1 MKIVTDFSVMS
12 RPVRVGRSFN
22 PAGLFGGADRGVF
35 FEPAQTASLFQTTTA
50 SLAATLPGQSVA
62 RINDLS
68 TKGGPALQAITAAR
82 PVLGILPASGRKNL
96 LLHSEDLTQSAWLK
110 QGVSATAPNT
120 VAFVAG
126 NNSANRVIQVLDVGQ
141 RNGQTFYSR
150 LRVPPAAQWSDPT
163 ATLFVGSTIATLASV
178 TATAEWQEIAVQETY
193 TSSGA
198 FIGMVLWANKAT
210 VISGLEKMQVT
221 KGAAAAYQRVGSVY
235 DVTEASSRS
244 LAYLYRDGVD
254 DALPVTLPD
263 LGSNATIA
271 FASDQAASILT
282 GQTVAAG
289 AFDILRHQRLF
300 AMLVIDRALNASE
313 AQQLAA
319 YLDKVSGRT
328 P

>member
-1 MKIVTDFSVMS
+1 M
-12 RPVRVGRSFN
+12 
-22 PAGLFGGADRGVF
+22 
-35 FEPAQTASLFQTTTA
+35 
-50 SLAATLPGQSVA
+50 
-62 RINDLS
+62 
-68 TKGGPALQAITAAR
+68 
-82 PVLGILPASGRKNL
+82 
-96 LLHSEDLTQSAWLK
+96 
-110 QGVSATAPNT
+110 
-120 VAFVAG
+120 
-126 NNSANRVIQVLDVGQ
+126 
-141 RNGQTFYSR
+141 
-150 LRVPPAAQWSDPT
+150 
-163 ATLFVGSTIATLASV
+163 
-178 TATAEWQEIAVQETY
+178 
-193 TSSGA
+193 
-198 FIGMVLWANKAT
+198 
-210 VISGLEKMQVT
+210 
-221 KGAAAAYQRVGSVY
+221 
-235 DVTEASSRS
+235 TEASSRS